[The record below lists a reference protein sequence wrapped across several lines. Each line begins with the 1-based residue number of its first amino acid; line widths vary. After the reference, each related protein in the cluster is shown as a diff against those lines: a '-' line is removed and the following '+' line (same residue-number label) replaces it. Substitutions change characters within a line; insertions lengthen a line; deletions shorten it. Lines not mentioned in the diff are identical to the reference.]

1 MLPTSVPPSG
11 WAGEFFYPFMVKL
24 GTQIIVFH
32 GCKECVLTTEL
43 TGHGVGLRIVVIQ
56 LLSRVQL
63 FPIVAI
69 VLLFGSCLMLL
80 LQSKHAW
87 FCGQANLLSGVI
99 INLQRSPIFC
109 LLIMH

>member
-1 MLPTSVPPSG
+1 MLLTSVPPSG
-11 WAGEFFYPFMVKL
+11 WAGAFSYPFMVKL

-32 GCKECVLTTEL
+32 GCNECVLTTEL
-43 TGHGVGLRIVVIQ
+43 SGHSIGLMIVVIQ
-56 LLSRVQL
+56 SLSCVQL
-63 FPIVAI
+63 FPTVAI

-109 LLIMH
+109 LLIIH